1 MESLIISLLAE
12 TFIHPGAGQNMGAID
27 LPVARES
34 ATGFPFIAGSSF
46 KGSLRDF
53 AEQQYQGG
61 EKHPEIRK
69 IFGSQ
74 ESEEGATSPVGAGA
88 LLVSDARLLLLP
100 VRSLSGP
107 YKWATCPQ
115 LLERYLRDSRR
126 SGRELALTAP
136 TVSEG
141 KVLCEGAGRVFL
153 EELSFQA
160 DPLPPDWAPEL
171 KKLIRHQDTQ
181 NRLCHQLA
189 ILSDQ
194 DFAWFTQYG
203 LAVQARNQLDEKK
216 TSQNL
221 WYEESLPPDTLFYAV
236 LAERTTGILKKVQGW
251 FEGRP
256 YLQVGGGETV
266 GQGWCAVTFPEV
278 SNG

>member
-53 AEQQYQGG
+53 AEQQYEGG

-74 ESEEGATSPVGAGA
+74 ESEEGANSPVGAGA

-126 SGRELALTAP
+126 GGRQRDLVIPKVEKGKALCAG
-136 TVSEG
+136 S
-141 KVLCEGAGRVFL
+141 GRVFL
-153 EELSFQA
+153 EELAFQVDA
-160 DPLPPDWAPEL
+160 LPGSWALEL
-171 KKLIRHQDTQ
+171 ITLIPHKETQ
-181 NRLCHQLA
+181 SRLTTQLV
-189 ILSDQ
+189 ILSDE

-221 WYEESLPPDTLFYAV
+221 WYEESLPPDTLFYGV
-236 LAERTTGILKKVQGW
+236 LAERTPGTLQKVRGW
-251 FEGRP
+251 FEKRP

-266 GQGWCAVTFPEV
+266 GQGWCAVAFSEV
-278 SNG
+278 TNG